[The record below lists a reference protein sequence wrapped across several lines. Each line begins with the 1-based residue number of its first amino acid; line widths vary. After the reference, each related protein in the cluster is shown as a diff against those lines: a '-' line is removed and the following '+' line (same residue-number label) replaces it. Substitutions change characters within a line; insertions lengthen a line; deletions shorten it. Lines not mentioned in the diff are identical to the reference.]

1 MAKAKKT
8 ARVSAAKKPMF
19 LYFILLALVIAAA
32 LSMRLTQPDWYN
44 DRQFH
49 PDERWIVS
57 NAVPSLSYPG
67 KPIGLQYGSLPLYI
81 LATYKDML
89 NGLQKMGMRI
99 NNYNAAYIG
108 GARAI
113 SALFDTGTIVLIFL
127 IAALLFTPQ
136 IALLASTLLA
146 FTALHIHASHF
157 YTVDTFVTFFVA
169 LTVYFSA
176 RIYKKG
182 NMWDYIFAGAAYAAA
197 IASKTAGAPA
207 IIAVLAAHFMSFF
220 EINGGKRIAAEKR
233 MQSWVNL
240 GWFVITAA
248 VAFFAFM
255 PYAILD
261 FNTFFR
267 DQNYQKDIL
276 VTGKGDVPYNRQY
289 LYTAPFL
296 YYIKNLTL
304 YTMGIPLATVA
315 FAGMLFYMIKAGAA
329 ALKAKFDDKNMLIIL
344 AWMLPYFLIVGQSFA
359 KFNRYMLPFTPFLAL
374 IAAKFIYDLYAVIK
388 AKPIV
393 SAIKWITIAG
403 AMFYGLAFMNV
414 YKEGHTWI
422 KASEWIYANVPQVTQ
437 GPGNVQVRTKVLNE
451 MWGDDLP
458 TYAKNGN
465 PGMYENL
472 KWNVQEPDTDRKF
485 DELSQMLSYTDYVM
499 MADKRAY
506 GTYMRLPKRYPIN
519 YFYFRTMLNEPQK
532 FGYKLVH
539 EVAVYPEFLG
549 IKIKDDNSDESFQ
562 LYDHPHVYI
571 FKNEGRLKQ
580 EELRAMLVSGAEE
593 IRKKYGS
600 AGLNNAAEFKLN
612 PNIGKTKKET
622 TALLSGS
629 VSVFM
634 WYALIQVLALLSMPL
649 HFRVFSGLPDKGY
662 GLSKVTGLFVFGF
675 ISWALI
681 SLKVMPFT
689 QPALLILL
697 AALSVSAV
705 YIIMKERPAYTA
717 FYRENRKHVLVNE
730 TVFLGA
736 YMAFVALKLFCPD
749 IHNVQ
754 GHGYNGGGEPM
765 GMAYLSAI
773 FNSVTFPPYDP
784 WMSGYTLN
792 YYYWGQ
798 LMLATVSKL
807 LGILPRISYNLSLA
821 LLFALCVIAAFSLVY
836 NMTKKYG
843 YALLAAFLLAMAGNF
858 HTLHFIYEKLLS
870 GGNIF
875 RGLESVNVFQF
886 IWDPTRIYPTPAI
899 TELPFFSYL
908 YGDLH
913 AHNIVIP
920 VTVLLI
926 AVLYSVF
933 TGWKKDITDFTET
946 KELAPKAVAAIL
958 FAALLGSMMTI
969 NTWNMPPVAAF
980 TVIVFGMMAWL
991 AAREILGNRKI
1002 KAKDKAQAATGA
1014 VLKNI
1019 GVLLALGVLAYI
1031 LFLPFHANF
1040 NSPYAGKPNF
1050 IGKSERA
1057 DMYQMYKYFAVF
1069 FFIISAY
1076 SLHVIYKGAETMLN
1090 SVSAFK
1096 IKMRK
1101 FSFDKLSAHAG
1112 RVLES
1117 IMEQPPLA
1125 FRFIFAACVL
1135 IIAAASSVV
1144 IQPTFGPLILMAVP
1158 VIWMALTVKD
1168 DKERFALALTAL
1180 SLAMILGTELLFI
1193 ADGRMNTVFK
1203 FYMVAWTMLSVSV
1216 PFLLFSVMGNY
1227 AKLFAA
1233 DRRSGLIT
1241 AGSVLLLLAVSYAA
1255 FAYDMRRGTGIFRY
1269 MLVIIAALSPLLLII
1284 MKNKPGKIAAT
1295 AAFIFLLVPAV
1306 LYPVWGS
1313 AIKMRICGI
1322 NEPKGARIDGLAFM
1336 EKSERRPGA
1345 ERDYDRHDYAAIEWL
1360 GRNAKKIEP
1369 ILEAP
1374 GEHMYSGVS
1383 RISIYSG
1390 LPTLIGW
1397 AYQVGQ
1403 QAGRGADINA
1413 RTADSNF
1420 IYATPDAQAANAKL
1434 KQYGARYVWVGG
1446 IERSMY
1452 PAQSLE
1458 KFNDT
1463 ALYENVLTS
1472 GESKL
1477 YLVK

>member
-8 ARVSAAKKPMF
+8 ARVSSAKKPMI
-19 LYFILLALVIAAA
+19 LYFVMLAVVVAAA
-32 LSMRLTQPDWYN
+32 LSMRLKQPDWYN

-81 LATYKDML
+81 LAAYKDML
-89 NGLQKMGMRI
+89 SGFQRMGIRI
-99 NNYNAAYIG
+99 ENYNAAYIG
-108 GARAI
+108 GARVI
-113 SALFDTGTIVLIFL
+113 SALFDTGTIVVIFL
-127 IAALLFTPQ
+127 IAALLFGLQ
-136 IALLASTLLA
+136 IALLSSVLLA
-146 FTALHIHASHF
+146 FTVLHIHASHF
-157 YTVDTFVTFFVA
+157 YTVDTFVTFFAA
-169 LTVYFSA
+169 LTVYFAA

-182 NMWDYIFAGAAYAAA
+182 GMWDYIFAGISYAAA
-197 IASKTAGAPA
+197 LASKTAGAPA
-207 IIAVLAAHFMSFF
+207 ILVVLAAHFMSFF
-220 EINGGKRIAAEKR
+220 EISGGKRAVEEKR
-233 MQSWVNL
+233 IQSWVNL
-240 GWFVITAA
+240 GWFVLTAG

-261 FNTFFR
+261 FQTFLK

-296 YYIKNLTL
+296 YYIKNLML
-304 YTMGIPLATVA
+304 YTMGIPLASVA
-315 FAGMLFYMIKAGAA
+315 FAGFLFYIIKAVTAA
-329 ALKAKFDDKNMLIIL
+329 AKAKFDDKNMLIIL
-344 AWMLPYFLIVGQSFA
+344 AWMVPYFLIVGQSFA

-374 IAAKFIYDLYAVIK
+374 VAAKFIYDLYNYIK
-388 AKPIV
+388 IKPAV
-393 SAIKWITIAG
+393 SAIKWLTIAG

-422 KASEWIYANVPQVTQ
+422 KASEWIYANIPQVTQ
-437 GPGNVQVRTKVLNE
+437 LPNGQQARTKVLNE

-472 KWNVQEPDTDRKF
+472 KWNVQEPDTERKL
-485 DELSQMLSYTDYVM
+485 DELSHMLSYTDYVM

-506 GTYMRLPKRYPIN
+506 GTYQRLPARYPIN
-519 YFYFRTMLNEPQK
+519 YFYFKTMLNEPQK
-532 FGYKLVH
+532 FGYRLVH
-539 EVAVYPEFLG
+539 EVKVYPKFLG
-549 IKIKDDNSDESFQ
+549 ITIKDDDSDESFQ

-571 FKNEGRLKQ
+571 FKNEARMKQ
-580 EELRAMLVSGAEE
+580 EEIRALLVSGSDEVK
-593 IRKKYGS
+593 RKYASGGES
-600 AGLNNAAEFKLN
+600 RTN
-612 PNIGKTKKET
+612 PNMGRKINET
-622 TALLSGS
+622 YPLLSDK

-634 WYALIQVLALLSMPL
+634 WYVLIQILALLAMPL
-649 HFRVFSGLPDKGY
+649 HFKVFAGLPDKGY
-662 GLSKVTGLFVFGF
+662 GLSKVTGIFMFALV
-675 ISWALI
+675 SWILV
-681 SLKVMPFT
+681 SLKILPFT
-689 QPALLILL
+689 QAALLGIL
-697 AALSVSAV
+697 AVISVFV
-705 YIIMKERPAYTA
+705 IYIIMKERNVYSD
-717 FYRENRKHVLVNE
+717 FYAENRKHVLVNE
-730 TVFLGA
+730 TLFLGA
-736 YMAFVALKLFCPD
+736 YMAFIGIKLFCPD

-773 FNSVTFPPYDP
+773 FNSTTFPPYDP

-798 LMLATVSKL
+798 LMLAVVSKL

-843 YALLAAFLLAMAGNF
+843 YAFFAAFLLAMAGNF

-875 RGLESVNVFQF
+875 RAVDSINVFQF

-899 TELPFFSYL
+899 TEMPFFSYL

-933 TGWKKDITDFTET
+933 TSVNKDITSPAESGGLQARVITG
-946 KELAPKAVAAIL
+946 LL

-969 NTWNMPPVAAF
+969 NTWNMPPVAAL
-980 TVIVFGMMAWL
+980 TVIVFGLMAWL
-991 AAREILGNRKI
+991 ASRQITESRKI
-1002 KAKDKAQAATGA
+1002 KAKEKAPAIAA
-1014 VLKNI
+1014 VLIKNI
-1019 GVLLALGVLAYI
+1019 GVLAAVAVLSYLI
-1031 LFLPFHANF
+1031 FLPFHMNF
-1040 NSPYAGKPNF
+1040 KSPYAGSPNF
-1050 IGKSERA
+1050 IGKAERA

-1076 SLHVIYKGAETMLN
+1076 VLNAVYKGAEAMLD

-1096 IKMRK
+1096 IKMKK
-1101 FSFDKLSAHAG
+1101 FNFDKLSAHAG
-1112 RVLES
+1112 RVLENIFEEPS
-1117 IMEQPPLA
+1117 LA
-1125 FRFIFAACVL
+1125 FKVIFSICVIL
-1135 IIAAASSVV
+1135 IAAAASMI
-1144 IQPTFGPLILMAVP
+1144 IQPTFGPLILMLVP
-1158 VIWMALTVKD
+1158 VIWTALTVKD

-1180 SLAMILGTELLFI
+1180 SLAIILGTEIFFI

-1216 PFLLFSVMGNY
+1216 PFLLFAVVSDY
-1227 AKLFAA
+1227 AKLFVK
-1233 DRRSGLIT
+1233 DRRFALIT
-1241 AGSVLLLLAVSYAA
+1241 AGAVMVFLAVSFAV
-1255 FAYDMRRGTGIFRY
+1255 FAYDMRRGTGIFRNL
-1269 MLVIIAALSPLLLII
+1269 LVVIAALSPLFVII
-1284 MKNKPGKIAAT
+1284 LKNKAGKTIST
-1295 AAFIFLLVPAV
+1295 AAFVFLLVPAV

-1345 ERDYDRHDYAAIEWL
+1345 ERDYDRHDYAAITWL
-1360 GRNAKKIEP
+1360 KKNAKKIEP
-1369 ILEAP
+1369 VLEAP

-1403 QAGRGADINA
+1403 QAGRGPEINA
-1413 RTADSNF
+1413 RVYDTNL
-1420 IYATPDAQAANAKL
+1420 IYSTTDAALANSKI
-1434 KQYGARYVWVGG
+1434 KQYGVRYVWVGG

-1452 PAQSLE
+1452 PVQGLE

-1463 ALYENVLTS
+1463 SLYENLLVS
-1472 GESKL
+1472 GDSKL